1 MSWTNSDA
9 IHRHACHALEDFERL
24 AYARHVRHDRADDRE
39 LWHSLSHHLRHVVH
53 RSSHEVADRRVRSKI
68 VRRSHV
74 ASSHR

>member
-1 MSWTNSDA
+1 MGWTNSDA

-24 AYARHVRHDRADDRE
+24 RHDRGDGRD

-53 RSSHEVADRRVRSKI
+53 RSSYEVHNRRVRIKI

-74 ASSHR
+74 ADSHR